1 MWLDYKTL
9 LKWYAKVT
17 NDWWLQFKLELEQ
30 KATEMQIRILKR
42 KDKKLREILEFLEES
57 NRLISNTYLLA
68 GW

>member
-9 LKWYAKVT
+9 LKWYLKLS